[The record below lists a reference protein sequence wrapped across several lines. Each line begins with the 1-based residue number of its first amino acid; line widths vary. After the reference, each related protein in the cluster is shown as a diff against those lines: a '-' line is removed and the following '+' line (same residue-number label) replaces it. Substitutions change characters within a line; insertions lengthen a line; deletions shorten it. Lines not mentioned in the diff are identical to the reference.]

1 MMHARCKTHTQP
13 AGGCGGGWGIRVVFA
28 RRPLVNKECGGT
40 LPSAMLR
47 INRRPNGTLIMIQN
61 LTLAEANVRV
71 GRMGVGPVWAGFE
84 VGSILAGT
92 HGLLQPRARGLKT
105 TYILHCNSSLFCAQ
119 LTSLPLRH
127 TSLSQSRLLPGAS
140 WAAFDSRAAVVDSSV
155 RSPGALWEAPRRVL
169 SRATHCLQAAST
181 GAG

>member
-1 MMHARCKTHTQP
+1 M
-13 AGGCGGGWGIRVVFA
+13 VFA

-92 HGLLQPRARGLKT
+92 VDFQPRASA
-105 TYILHCNSSLFCAQ
+105 C
-119 LTSLPLRH
+119 
-127 TSLSQSRLLPGAS
+127 S
-140 WAAFDSRAAVVDSSV
+140 WRPARAPS
-155 RSPGALWEAPRRVL
+155 
-169 SRATHCLQAAST
+169 
-181 GAG
+181 